1 MAISIVDETTQQVLA
16 VRGELADSFF
26 SRLKGLLGRSSLGAG
41 EALVIT
47 QCNSI
52 HMFFMKFPIDV
63 CFLDK
68 KNKVVGVVH
77 QIKPFQVSPIFWR
90 AASVIELPRGVLLE
104 ARVSTGDQII
114 IK

>member
-1 MAISIVDETTQQVLA
+1 MAISIFDETTQHMLA
-16 VRGELADSFF
+16 VRGEIADSFF
-26 SRLKGLLGRSSLGAG
+26 SRLKGLLGRSSLEEG

-52 HMFFMKFPIDV
+52 HMFFMKFPIDA

-77 QIKPFQVSPIFWR
+77 QIRPFQLSPIFWR
-90 AASVIELPRGVLLE
+90 ASCVIELPSGILAQ
-104 ARVSTGDQII
+104 ARVSTGDQIA

>member
-1 MAISIVDETTQQVLA
+1 MSVSIIDQTTQQKLA
-16 VRGELADSFF
+16 ERGEIANDFF
-26 SRLKGLLGRSSLGAG
+26 SRLKGLLGRAGLEVG

-68 KNKVVGVVH
+68 KNKVVGIV
-77 QIKPFQVSPIFWR
+77 QDIRPFQLSPIFWR
-90 AASVIELPRGVLLE
+90 AVSAVELPGGVLAQ
-104 ARVSTGDQII
+104 ARVSIGDQII
-114 IK
+114 LK